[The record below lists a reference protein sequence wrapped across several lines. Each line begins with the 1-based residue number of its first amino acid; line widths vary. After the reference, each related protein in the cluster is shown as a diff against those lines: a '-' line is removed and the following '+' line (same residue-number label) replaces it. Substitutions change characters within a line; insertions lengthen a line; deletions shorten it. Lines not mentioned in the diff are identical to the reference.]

1 MIMHLKVNGA
11 VKHQSILC
19 ISNHMHHDRISGT
32 VLKVSNSLPEGN
44 MPTHQN
50 VCNEIQTHNP
60 LVCKRILNHLAKL
73 TK

>member
-1 MIMHLKVNGA
+1 MHLKVNGT

-50 VCNEIQTHNP
+50 SATRFKP
-60 LVCKRILNHLAKL
+60 
-73 TK
+73 TTP